1 MPRHRLL
8 PDTELRQL
16 LGIPADRDALA
27 RRFTLTPSDQD
38 LVLTRRGAANRLG
51 FAVQLA
57 LLRHSGRALAQ
68 IEEPLDALVAWIATQ
83 IHVPAHLF
91 TDYARRPQ
99 TMTDHARQL
108 AAMLGL
114 RPSTNLDLPFM
125 IEAAAQ
131 AAWTTNR
138 PEPIVTAIVSGLR
151 SQNFILPALP
161 VIERTGAAGRAR
173 ARKRAVDALLAGLTD
188 EQLAELDRLPVVD
201 PDLGG
206 APSRCGASV
215 SRTDGAGRQPQFH
228 VWDVGFMKKGG
239 PGWIHPI
246 LRLFCQVPASLDLS
260 LSQSLS
266 ETSQS

>member
-1 MPRHRLL
+1 MSRPWGLAPAGEGDGVPRHRLL
-8 PDTELRQL
+8 PDTELRRL

-27 RRFTLTPSDQD
+27 RRFTLTPSVQD

-138 PEPIVTAIVSGLR
+138 PEPIVTAIVSALR
-151 SQNFILPALP
+151 SQNFILPA
-161 VIERTGAAGRAR
+161 
-173 ARKRAVDALLAGLTD
+173 
-188 EQLAELDRLPVVD
+188 
-201 PDLGG
+201 
-206 APSRCGASV
+206 
-215 SRTDGAGRQPQFH
+215 
-228 VWDVGFMKKGG
+228 
-239 PGWIHPI
+239 
-246 LRLFCQVPASLDLS
+246 
-260 LSQSLS
+260 
-266 ETSQS
+266 

>member
-1 MPRHRLL
+1 VPRHRLL
-8 PDTELRQL
+8 PDAELRRL

-27 RRFTLTPSDQD
+27 RHFTLTPSDHD

-57 LLRHSGRALAQ
+57 LLRHSSRALAQ
-68 IEEPLDALVAWIATQ
+68 VEEPLDALVAWIATQ

-131 AAWTTNR
+131 AAWTALSTFGAKTQDVGLLR
-138 PEPIVTAIVSGLR
+138 YSGHTRYCVLPRKLTEPEKHDVGWNLDPVERRAGPLVEPPPT
-151 SQNFILPALP
+151 LPAVEAPEAMNRSPFLLGGRRRVAMRAVHGGSLDRSKPGPENLSAGGALGKLP
-161 VIERTGAAGRAR
+161 RDLTEPS
-173 ARKRAVDALLAGLTD
+173 KRAV
-188 EQLAELDRLPVVD
+188 
-201 PDLGG
+201 
-206 APSRCGASV
+206 
-215 SRTDGAGRQPQFH
+215 
-228 VWDVGFMKKGG
+228 
-239 PGWIHPI
+239 
-246 LRLFCQVPASLDLS
+246 S
-260 LSQSLS
+260 LS
-266 ETSQS
+266 